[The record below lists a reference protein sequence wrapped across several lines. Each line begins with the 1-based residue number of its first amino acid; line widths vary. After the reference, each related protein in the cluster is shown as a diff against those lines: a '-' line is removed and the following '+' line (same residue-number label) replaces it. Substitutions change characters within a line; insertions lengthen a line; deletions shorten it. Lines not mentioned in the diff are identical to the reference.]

1 MYHYG
6 GNNPV
11 KYTDPD
17 GRDIIQLLDP
27 NRGRAAQPVLN
38 NISFGHVAALVGN
51 DSDGW
56 LYYSNDGPKS
66 TDVQWFSSKQDFFD
80 NYSNDRIMP
89 FNYQEGSSVKTS
101 PKQDKLMQT
110 KAFEL
115 AGIKIES
122 GFAAKETG
130 ERFVISEKE
139 KPSPYN
145 FLKNNCSQHVG
156 KIALSGDVFTTGDL
170 IPKLQ
175 ILMDKDTFLLYEAS
189 KSMNMEH

>member
-1 MYHYG
+1 MYEIFA
-6 GNNPV
+6 N
-11 KYTDPD
+11 
-17 GRDIIQLLDP
+17 LLKEK
-27 NRGRAAQPVLN
+27 G
-38 NISFGHVAALVGN
+38 
-51 DSDGW
+51 
-56 LYYSNDGPKS
+56 
-66 TDVQWFSSKQDFFD
+66 
-80 NYSNDRIMP
+80 
-89 FNYQEGSSVKTS
+89 VKTADVTRATGIS
-101 PKQDKLMQT
+101 SATFSDWKRWKSAPKQDKLMQT

-175 ILMDKDTFLLYEAS
+175 ILMDKDTFLLYEAL